1 MNQFH
6 RTLAILA
13 VLMTMAGCASSPV
26 TLVTLP
32 PAPAAVPRNEQ
43 STGVTVRVRDVK
55 LPGYLES
62 FPVVIGRADHSLV
75 VAQNVE
81 WAERLSEGV
90 SRVLRDAL
98 SQRLTT
104 ARVLVAGERRLAEAD
119 LLVEFSALDPRDGA
133 LDLDARW
140 WFSCTPAQ
148 ASRGGRTH
156 LRVRLE
162 RPSAPAVAAA
172 TTEALARFAD
182 VLATEIECSPN
193 SDRMATL
200 R

>member
-1 MNQFH
+1 MNKAH
-6 RTLAILA
+6 RA
-13 VLMTMAGCASSPV
+13 VAFLVMLITIAGCASSPV

-55 LPGYLES
+55 LPGYLDS
-62 FPVVIGRADHSLV
+62 FPIVIGRSDNSLV
-75 VAQNVE
+75 VAQHVE
-81 WAERLSEGV
+81 WAERLSDSV
-90 SRVLRDAL
+90 SRILRDAL

-104 ARVLVAGERRLAEAD
+104 SRVLVAGERRLAEAD
-119 LLVEFSALDPRDGA
+119 LAVEFFALDPRDGA

-140 WFSCTPAQ
+140 WFSCTAAQ
-148 ASRGGRTH
+148 TSRAGRIH
-156 LRVRLE
+156 LQVRLE
-162 RPSAPAVAAA
+162 RSGAPAVAAA

-182 VLATEIECSPN
+182 VLATDIECSPN
-193 SDRMATL
+193 SDRMATV

>member
-1 MNQFH
+1 MNDP
-6 RTLAILA
+6 RALVVLIVLTAII
-13 VLMTMAGCASSPV
+13 GCASSPV

-43 STGVTVRVRDVK
+43 SNGVTVRVRDVK
-55 LPGYLES
+55 LPGYLDS
-62 FPVVIGRADHSLV
+62 FPVVIGSADHSLV

-104 ARVLVAGERRLAEAD
+104 SRVLVAGERRLAEAD
-119 LLVEFSALDPRDGA
+119 LAVEFFALDPRDGV

-140 WFSCTPAQ
+140 WFSCATAQ
-148 ASRGGRTH
+148 ASRGGRIH
-156 LRVRLE
+156 LQVRLE
-162 RPSAPAVAAA
+162 RPGAPAVAAA
-172 TTEALARFAD
+172 TTEALARLAD
-182 VLATEIECSPN
+182 VLATDIQCSPS
-193 SDRMATL
+193 SDRMATV